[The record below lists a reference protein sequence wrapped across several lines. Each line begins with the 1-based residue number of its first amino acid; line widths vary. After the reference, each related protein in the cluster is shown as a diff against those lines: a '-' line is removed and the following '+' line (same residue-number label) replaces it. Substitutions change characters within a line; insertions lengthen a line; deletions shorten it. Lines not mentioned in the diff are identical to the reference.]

1 MAGARRSAIAPQTR
15 PAGRGIFDEIGHWWG
30 DSVAFAMSTKL
41 PYLSS
46 STSSRSLSPA
56 LRLLTSL
63 ALLSACNGDDGDSAA
78 SASSTSVTVTA
89 TASESGTESA
99 TASASEAGSDTEM
112 SGSNSATE
120 GTGTT
125 EASATD
131 GSASAS
137 SSTTGPTTTDP
148 TEGSESDSTT
158 NVIPPNCGDGVVD
171 DGEQCDDGDANGIG
185 EACNPDCTENV
196 CGDGIES
203 PFEECDIG
211 DENGPD
217 GACSAMCTINPSSCG
232 VQEYEAM
239 LEVSPVDIIIV
250 IDNSGSM
257 GGEIKGV
264 QDNININFAAI
275 IEDSGLDYR
284 VILVSEH
291 GKYNGPESICVEAP
305 LSGIEIGGCVNPPPQ
320 PVNNPGKFY
329 HYSVP
334 VSSHNAWCRLIDGYD
349 GSVADQYNFAPN
361 GWSEWLRED
370 SLKTFIAISDDGS
383 SCGPYNDGNNVN
395 SGNNAAV
402 KFDADL
408 QTLSPL
414 HFGDSPETRNY
425 FFYSIVGMSY
435 NNPQTE
441 PYTPKD
447 PIITG
452 ECPGAADPGTGHQA
466 MSNLTDA
473 LRFPLCDTTSYDVI
487 FKAIAEGVIKGAKIA
502 CEFPIPEPPE
512 NKTLDLE
519 SILLEYSPMG
529 VGDPETYDQV
539 PGIDQCGPKSF
550 YIADGLVH
558 LCPSA
563 CEAVQ
568 SDKDA
573 KIDLKFSCEP
583 IDPG

>member
-1 MAGARRSAIAPQTR
+1 MSTL
-15 PAGRGIFDEIGHWWG
+15 HSHL
-30 DSVAFAMSTKL
+30 SVAVK
-41 PYLSS
+41 P
-46 STSSRSLSPA
+46 SLTPA
-56 LRLLTSL
+56 LRVLTSL

-78 SASSTSVTVTA
+78 SASSTSVTATVTA
-89 TASESGTESA
+89 SA
-99 TASASEAGSDTEM
+99 TATEGSTDASASEAGSDTEM

-120 GTGTT
+120 GSGTT
-125 EASATD
+125 KGTDTD

-137 SSTTGPTTTDP
+137 SSTTGPTASDSDP
-148 TEGSESDSTT
+148 TGNSESDSSTT
-158 NVIPPNCGDGVVD
+158 DVIPANCGDGSVD
-171 DGEQCDDGDANGIG
+171 EGEECDDGDANGVG
-185 EACNPDCTENV
+185 AACNPDCTENV
-196 CGDGIES
+196 CGDGVES

-217 GACSAMCTINPSSCG
+217 GPCSTMCTINPSSCG
-232 VQEYEAM
+232 VQAYEAM

-264 QDNININFAAI
+264 QDNININFASI

-291 GKYNGPESICVEAP
+291 GKYQGPESICIEAP

-329 HYSVP
+329 HYSTP
-334 VSSHNAWCRLIDGYD
+334 VSSHNAWCRLIDGFD

-361 GWSEWLRED
+361 GYSEWLRED
-370 SLKTFIAISDDGS
+370 SLKTFIAISDDGTD
-383 SCGPYNDGNNVN
+383 CGPYDDNDNVN
-395 SGNNAAV
+395 SGISTAN

-408 QTLSPL
+408 QALSPL
-414 HFGDSPETRNY
+414 HFGDSPANRNY
-425 FFYSIVGMSY
+425 FFYSIAGMAY
-435 NNPQTE
+435 NNPPTE

-452 ECPGAADPGTGHQA
+452 QCPGAADPGTGHQA

-487 FKAIAEGVIKGAKIA
+487 FKAIAAGVIKGAKIA

-529 VGDPETYDQV
+529 VGDPQTYDQV
-539 PGIDQCGPKSF
+539 PSIDQCGPMSF
-550 YIADGLVH
+550 YIADDLVH
-558 LCPSA
+558 LCPAA

-568 SDKDA
+568 ADKDA